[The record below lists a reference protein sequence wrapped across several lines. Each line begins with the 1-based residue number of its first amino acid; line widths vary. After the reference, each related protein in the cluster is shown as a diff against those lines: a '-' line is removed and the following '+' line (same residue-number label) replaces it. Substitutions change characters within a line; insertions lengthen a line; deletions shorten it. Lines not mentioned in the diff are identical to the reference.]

1 VPFSALIDQAGKL
14 HPLQPVNNDTK
25 RRQKHA
31 TTCGFDTL
39 ITNTHNG
46 VNANSKRSKRNG
58 HPRPNGHNGW
68 AQL

>member
-1 VPFSALIDQAGKL
+1 M
-14 HPLQPVNNDTK
+14 
-25 RRQKHA
+25 
-31 TTCGFDTL
+31 L

-68 AQL
+68 ARL